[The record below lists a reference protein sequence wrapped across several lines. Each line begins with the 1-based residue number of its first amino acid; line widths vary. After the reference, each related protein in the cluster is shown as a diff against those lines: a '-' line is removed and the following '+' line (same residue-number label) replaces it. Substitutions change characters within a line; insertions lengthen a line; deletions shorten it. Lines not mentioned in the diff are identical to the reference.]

1 MFSGETVYVTPAT
14 LRDAYTN
21 EYGEFTPGGDY
32 IPVNDV
38 LVAPADT
45 GDFSAG
51 VTENRDR
58 RRLTLYFPK
67 TFTTDL
73 RGATVEVR
81 RKKYKVVGAPVEYPS
96 ELTPTRWHLAATV
109 EQLL

>member
-14 LRDAYTN
+14 LRDSYTN
-21 EYGEFTPGGDY
+21 EYGEYTPGGDY

-45 GDFSAG
+45 SDFSAG

-67 TFTTDL
+67 SFTTDL
-73 RGATVEVR
+73 RGAVVEVR
-81 RKKYKVVGAPVEYPS
+81 RQKYKVVGAPIEYPS

>member
-21 EYGEFTPGGDY
+21 EYGEFTPGGNP

-45 GDFSAG
+45 SDFSAG

-67 TFTTDL
+67 GSTTDL
-73 RGATVEVR
+73 RGAVVEVR
-81 RKKYKVVGAPVEYPS
+81 RQKYKVVAR
-96 ELTPTRWHLAATV
+96 LIDIRAN
-109 EQLL
+109 

>member
-1 MFSGETVYVTPAT
+1 MFSGETVYVTPAGQ
-14 LRDAYTN
+14 RDAYQD
-21 EYGEFTPGGDY
+21 EYGDVTPSSDF
-32 IPVNDV
+32 IVVNDV

-45 GDFSAG
+45 SDLAAG

-67 TFTTDL
+67 TFTGDL
-73 RGATVEVR
+73 RGATIEVR
-81 RKKYKVVGAPVEYPS
+81 RQKYKVVGAPVQYPS

-109 EQLL
+109 EQVL